1 MPPPEPLADQ
11 HMGHDQA
18 DDRQNEEEFRGA
30 FSPGRLGKRTQP
42 PHAILEQDGK
52 QSGGH
57 ANHARKQDEGVGRPE
72 PVPKLSLQTFE
83 ATEDSRFLL
92 RFVCHGSCL
101 PHPSR
106 MRTPQTRMSS
116 TCSSSAS
123 LRQASIRCLSSS
135 S

>member
-1 MPPPEPLADQ
+1 MPCWELIDMAGP
-11 HMGHDQA
+11 
-18 DDRQNEEEFRGA
+18 RGL
-30 FSPGRLGKRTQP
+30 PGEIWKQQ
-42 PHAILEQDGK
+42 EQDGK

-57 ANHARKQDEGVGRPE
+57 ADQAREQDERVGRPE
-72 PVPKLSLQTFE
+72 PVPELSLQVVK

-92 RFVCHGSCL
+92 RLACHGFFL
-101 PHPSR
+101 RHPSR

-123 LRQASIRCLSSS
+123 LRQASIRCRSSS